1 MSIPYSW
8 KIATN
13 SPTAFLRLLIR
24 WKGTI
29 YRYIL
34 FDFCVFLLI
43 YGITSLTYRYLM
55 SEGSRRIF
63 EHYCLY
69 CARNGRLIPVGLV
82 LGFYVDVVVKRW
94 WEQLCLIPWPDE
106 MTMLLSAYVL
116 DDSEM
121 ARQKM
126 KTLLRYINL
135 SYILT
140 FRLISS
146 RVQKRYPVDQSLL
159 ADGIVTPAE
168 LKQLYNSTP
177 NSRGPWYATPIF
189 WACQVILELRATGLI
204 LSDRGEE
211 LLFKKIQALRSKLAQ
226 LLIYDMV
233 NIPLGFTQF
242 LDVKQNYA
250 HRLVDLYIPVF
261 GILQLIFFLGWL
273 KVAEALINPFGEDT
287 DDFAIDEYIKRNLQI
302 TNFLIEK
309 LHDEAPLPC
318 NGVIFSKKGT
328 TEEKMGKGENRNTS
342 PSAFMSNQHLFSK
355 GVNLFI
361 RSCANTAVDG
371 NSNGSD
377 RNVQTH
383 RTVSSARKLNSVTV
397 GESFLPQYIDGLLD
411 SLCGSK
417 LSSTFELKSA
427 FYQLAILLTDKE
439 DMLR

>member
-233 NIPLGFTQF
+233 NIPLGFTQVGTVTIYSFVIASVFSWQF

-273 KVAEALINPFGEDT
+273 K
-287 DDFAIDEYIKRNLQI
+287 I

-383 RTVSSARKLNSVTV
+383 RTVSSAS
-397 GESFLPQYIDGLLD
+397 LPLWR
-411 SLCGSK
+411 
-417 LSSTFELKSA
+417 TFASG
-427 FYQLAILLTDKE
+427 YPSHP
-439 DMLR
+439 

>member
-233 NIPLGFTQF
+233 NIPLGFTQVGTVTIYSFVIASVFSWQF

-383 RTVSSARKLNSVTV
+383 RTVSSAS
-397 GESFLPQYIDGLLD
+397 LPLWR
-411 SLCGSK
+411 
-417 LSSTFELKSA
+417 TFASG
-427 FYQLAILLTDKE
+427 YPSHP
-439 DMLR
+439 